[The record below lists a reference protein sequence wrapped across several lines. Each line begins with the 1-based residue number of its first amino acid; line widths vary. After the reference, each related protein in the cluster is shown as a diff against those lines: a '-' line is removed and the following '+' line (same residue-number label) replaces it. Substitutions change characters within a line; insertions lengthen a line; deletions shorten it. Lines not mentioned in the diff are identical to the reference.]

1 MNYFKDDKPN
11 GSNRF
16 VLKFGWQPV
25 YGTPTLDQR
34 HRVYRLKVTNLV
46 KSGTSSKIYVH
57 RFRITIVT
65 LVSNL
70 SMGNIFENDIIPKEI
85 AKNKNR
91 KE

>member
-16 VLKFGWQPV
+16 VLKFGWQTV

-34 HRVYRLKVTNLV
+34 HRAYRLKVTNLV

-57 RFRITIVT
+57 
-65 LVSNL
+65 SNL
-70 SMGNIFENDIIPKEI
+70 ICVN
-85 AKNKNR
+85 NKL
-91 KE
+91 KDACWEFSSTAA